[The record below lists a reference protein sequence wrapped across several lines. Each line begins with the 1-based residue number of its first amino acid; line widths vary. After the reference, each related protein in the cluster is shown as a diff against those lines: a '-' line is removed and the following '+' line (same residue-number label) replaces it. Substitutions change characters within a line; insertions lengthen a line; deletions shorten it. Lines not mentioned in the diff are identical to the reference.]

1 MSLPESILSELRA
14 ARVAASPDLRARV
27 LELAAA
33 SPPAP
38 PSRRELPWR
47 RFAVV
52 LVPACIGIALA
63 GALATGF
70 LTSGKS
76 PQEAARREAA
86 PAATLS
92 AQADTALAPPSAK
105 AAGGTGAGLP
115 ATSGRAQLY
124 EAELTLKVANLSA
137 ATKRALR
144 LTGSFNGY
152 VRSVE
157 YGSGTERGSAYLV
170 VRVPVGS
177 VQEAIVRF
185 SALGDILDQHV
196 SIQDVQPQL
205 DKRFRA
211 MQGLRDRIAKLQA
224 QLENPSL
231 AADVRKALETE
242 LVAERRQLIDL
253 QRRQAQL
260 QRQTSYATVSLAL
273 RTADKAVAAPHD
285 PGRIGA
291 RAPSR
296 RLDPARR
303 GEGRRLRARGRGASG
318 RACRPR
324 ARRGACAAPAS
335 GDAAALYFLT
345 GRVVTPFCTR
355 NFGFTSLICTG
366 VDQVICLTGPG
377 T

>member
-27 LELAAA
+27 LELAAS

-38 PSRRELPWR
+38 PFRRELPWR

-52 LVPACIGIALA
+52 LVPTCIGIALA
-63 GALATGF
+63 GALAAGF

-92 AQADTALAPPSAK
+92 AQADTAPAPPSVK
-105 AAGGTGAGLP
+105 AAGGTGAAAGLP

-144 LTGSFNGY
+144 LTGSFKGY

-170 VRVPVGS
+170 LRVPVGS
-177 VQEAIVRF
+177 VQQAVVRF

-231 AADVRKALETE
+231 AADDRKELETD
-242 LVAERRQLIDL
+242 LVAARRQLIDL
-253 QRRQAQL
+253 QRRQSQL

-273 RTADKAVAAPHD
+273 RTADKAVAVPNE
-285 PGRIGA
+285 PGRIGRALHRSGSILLDEAKVAVYVLVVGAPLVVLAVLVLGAA
-291 RAPSR
+291 RVRRR
-296 RLDPARR
+296 RL
-303 GEGRRLRARGRGASG
+303 ETRLLS
-318 RACRPR
+318 
-324 ARRGACAAPAS
+324 
-335 GDAAALYFLT
+335 
-345 GRVVTPFCTR
+345 
-355 NFGFTSLICTG
+355 TS
-366 VDQVICLTGPG
+366 
-377 T
+377 